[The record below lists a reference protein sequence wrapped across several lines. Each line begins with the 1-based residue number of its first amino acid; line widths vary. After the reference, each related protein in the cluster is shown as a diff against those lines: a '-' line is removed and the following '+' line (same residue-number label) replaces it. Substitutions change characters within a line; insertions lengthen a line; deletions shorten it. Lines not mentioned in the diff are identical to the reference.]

1 MRRLFCVMTELKK
14 LTHAWCMYDWAN
26 SSYLLVIT
34 STIFPIYFNSIT
46 RSVFGG
52 EQVMFFGHQM
62 TNTVLYSYS
71 VSAAFLIVAII
82 SPLLSGIADSGGRRL
97 MFLKIFTAI
106 GSLATFSL
114 YWFRGYNVEYGIIM
128 SVLAG
133 VGYSGSLV
141 FYNAFL
147 PEITTKDKYDK
158 LSARGYAYGY
168 IGSVILLVI
177 SFGIIMSYE
186 SFGFVEKSS
195 AVRVSFLMVGVW
207 WMVFAQYSFY
217 HLPSDDKSAKNEQS
231 WFKRG
236 NQEIMKVYRWVK
248 DMPSI
253 KMYLIAFFFY
263 STGVQAVMHLAASF
277 GEKEL
282 RLEANKLII
291 TIVIIQ
297 IVAILGA
304 YVFAAVSKR
313 FNNGISILIMLV
325 IWVGVCL
332 FAYQTQ
338 TALEFYGLAFVV
350 GLVMGGIQSIS
361 RSTFSKLIPENSIDN
376 TSFFSFYDVVEKL
389 SIVFGTFSFGFVE
402 YLTGS
407 MRNSTLVLVFYFLIG
422 IALLSFSG
430 FLKKKIYTGTV

>member
-1 MRRLFCVMTELKK
+1 
-14 LTHAWCMYDWAN
+14 MYDWAN

-106 GSLATFSL
+106 GSIATFSL

-407 MRNSTLVLVFYFLIG
+407 MRNSTLVLVFYFVIG